1 MARKKSKLNV
11 LEEELTD
18 ILANSLNKKFAKEHN
33 QTAYFLGG
41 GSESPTD
48 VPEWISTGSTVLD
61 LAISNRPNGGLPVSK
76 IVEITGLEQSGKSLL
91 AAHVVANTQKKGGIA
106 VYIDTESSLDS
117 RFLRAIGVDVEKMV
131 YVPLETI
138 EEVFDAIEDVI
149 LKIRERDPD
158 KLVTIV
164 VDSVAAATTKIEAA
178 ADFEKDGYATQ
189 KAIIMSKALRK
200 ITNLIGRK
208 KILLVFTNQLRQKL
222 NAMPFGDQYT
232 TSGGK
237 SLQFH
242 ASVRLRLRNVG
253 KLKEKINGVEE
264 IVGNNVEAQVV
275 KNRLAPP
282 QRKIK
287 YQIYF
292 NSGIDDYSGWL
303 DLMKSYKI
311 LSGGGAG
318 WYTYKFGEEE
328 IKFQGVGELKEL
340 LKTREDIRKKMYE
353 QICEHYI
360 MLYRHEVEEFDRNV
374 DEVVI
379 EEGGIDEND

>member
-1 MARKKSKLNV
+1 
-11 LEEELTD
+11 
-18 ILANSLNKKFAKEHN
+18 
-33 QTAYFLGG
+33 
-41 GSESPTD
+41 

>member
-1 MARKKSKLNV
+1 MAKKKANDNSLNG
-11 LEEELTD
+11 ELTD
-18 ILANSLNKKFAKEHN
+18 VLAESLNKKFKKEHSK
-33 QTAYFLGG
+33 TAYFLDG

-164 VDSVAAATTKIEAA
+164 VDSVAAATTKIESA

-242 ASVRLRLRNVG
+242 ASVRLRLKNIG

-275 KNRLAPP
+275 KNRLGPP
-282 QRKIK
+282 QRKAK

-292 NSGIDDYSGWL
+292 NAGIDDYSGWL

-340 LKTREDIRKKMYE
+340 LNTREDIKARMYD

-360 MLYRHEVEEFDRNV
+360 MLYRHEVKELDRNV

-379 EEGGIDEND
+379 EEGGINEND

>member
-1 MARKKSKLNV
+1 MARKKANENGLK
-11 LEEELTD
+11 EDLTD
-18 ILANSLNKKFAKEHN
+18 ILAQSLNKKFAKEHKK
-33 QTAYFLGG
+33 TAYFLDG

-48 VPEWISTGSTVLD
+48 VPEWISTGSTILD

-178 ADFEKDGYATQ
+178 ADFEKDGYATH

-208 KILLVFTNQLRQKL
+208 KILLIFTNQLRQKL

-242 ASVRLRLRNVG
+242 ASVRIRLKNIG
-253 KLKEKINGVEE
+253 KLKEKVNGVEE
-264 IVGNNVEAQVV
+264 IVGSNVEAHIV

-282 QRKIK
+282 QRKAK

-311 LSGGGAG
+311 ISGGGAG
-318 WYTYKFGEEE
+318 WYTYKFEEEE
-328 IKFQGVGELKEL
+328 IKFQGVSELKTL
-340 LKTREDIRKKMYE
+340 LKTREDVKTKMYE

-360 MLYRHEVEEFDRNV
+360 MLYRHEVKEFDRNV

-379 EEGGIDEND
+379 EEGGINEDE